1 MKYVFQLM
9 LILTISLAGE
19 LLYALLPLPVPASIY
34 GLVILFVLL
43 LTKRIKLEQVE
54 ETADFLMS
62 IMPLF
67 FIDSTVKTMNAYGL
81 IKGRITAL
89 VLASFLSFAAVTVV
103 TGLTAQGIIR
113 MKKRKG
119 KSNNEY

>member
-67 FIDSTVKTMNAYGL
+67 FIDSTVKTMNTYGL

-89 VLASFLSFAAVTVV
+89 VLASFLSFAAVTIV

>member
-67 FIDSTVKTMNAYGL
+67 FIESTVKTMNAYGL
-81 IKGRITAL
+81 IKGKIPAL
-89 VLASFLSFAAVTVV
+89 VLASFLSFAAVIVI

-113 MKKRKG
+113 LKNRKG
-119 KSNNEY
+119 KQKDEY